1 LQPLLQRWQSQSE
14 ADRAVLMVLGHS
26 IGLAPEASC
35 GSRPQLGLDRPFY
48 VTPTIYH
55 PRANFSIASTIAG
68 PDFRAG
74 LLLPINF
81 KAGSIDVKIHHA
93 DAVSPTAV

>member
-48 VTPTIYH
+48 
-55 PRANFSIASTIAG
+55 ANN
-68 PDFRAG
+68 
-74 LLLPINF
+74 L
-81 KAGSIDVKIHHA
+81 
-93 DAVSPTAV
+93 SPTSQLFNRIDNRWSRFSRRIIATYQF